1 MSAFLTAWHFLT
13 VIPLPW
19 KGRGRV
25 EDLSS
30 SLAYYP
36 FVGLFLGGCLVAGLY
51 LFSFFLPKSAAAL
64 LTLLLLAVLSG
75 GIHLDGF
82 ADTLD
87 GLFGGRTREER
98 LAIMRD
104 GRIGSM
110 AALGLFFLMMGKLL
124 LLEHLAGREQLLGVL
139 VMPVAGRWAM
149 VLGAYLAPY
158 ARQEGLGKE
167 IIGKVSDT
175 DCAIASVSSIL
186 IVLVALRWRG
196 MAILFLIA
204 LGVVAAVRYFTRR
217 LGGMTGDTVGAV
229 GELTELFFLMLLVG
243 IPRGV

>member
-19 KGRGRV
+19 KGQGRA
-25 EDLSS
+25 EDLPA

-36 FVGLFLGGCLVAGLY
+36 FVGLFLGGCLVIGLY
-51 LFSFFLPKSAAAL
+51 LFSFFLPRSVAAL
-64 LTLLLLAVLSG
+64 LTLLLLALLSG

-82 ADTLD
+82 ADTID
-87 GLFGGRTREER
+87 GLFGGKTPEER

-124 LLEHLAGREQLLGVL
+124 LLDHLAGREQLIGVL
-139 VMPVAGRWAM
+139 VMPVSGRWAM

-175 DCAIASVSSIL
+175 DCAFASVSAIL
-186 IVLVALRWRG
+186 IVLAALRWRG
-196 MAILFLIA
+196 TAVLFLTA
-204 LGVVAAVRYFTRR
+204 FGVVAAVRYFTRR

-229 GELTELFFLMLLVG
+229 GELTEFFFLILLVG
-243 IPRGV
+243 VPRGV

>member
-19 KGRGRV
+19 KGRGRA
-25 EDLSS
+25 EDLPS
-30 SLAYYP
+30 SLVYYP
-36 FVGLFLGGCLVAGLY
+36 FVGLILGGCLVAGLY
-51 LFSFFLPKSAAAL
+51 MFSLLLPKGVADL

-87 GLFGGRTREER
+87 GLYGGKTAEER

-124 LLEHLAGREQLLGVL
+124 LLDQLSGRNQLVGVL
-139 VMPVAGRWAM
+139 MMPVAGRWAM

-158 ARQEGLGKE
+158 ARQEGLGKK

-186 IVLVALRWRG
+186 IILAGFRWRG
-196 MAILFLIA
+196 MAILFLTA

-229 GELTELFFLMLLVG
+229 GEMSEFLFLMLLVG